1 MAKRVQ
7 RRRGT
12 TTEHSTFVGA
22 DGEVTVDTTKDTAI
36 VHDGSQTG
44 GYPLAREDLSN
55 VTNKVGIQQLNLADG
70 SAGQVIKTDGSGT
83 ISFTTV
89 VTDPNMGGDLS
100 GTTSNAQIAAN
111 KVGITELNVS
121 DGSAGQV
128 LKTDGSGTLSFSSV
142 SSDPTMGGDLSGTAS
157 NAQIVANAVTATEI
171 ADGAITSTKIFDG
184 TIATGD
190 IADLAI
196 STAKL
201 AANAI
206 TTAKI
211 TDANVTTT
219 KIADD
224 AITEAKITA
233 QTITNASIYPG
244 TIRSQ
249 EIENLTITGTDI
261 ADNSISGSKIA
272 LGGDT
277 QGDIMYFDG
286 GNWARLGPAT
296 LGWLLKTNGA
306 NANPSWIAPT
316 SAGLPA
322 VGAAKN
328 VLTSDGTNWN
338 SEVPLGGIG
347 AELVSMQSFTSDGST
362 SGGVT
367 WTRPAGVKRILVQ
380 LVGPGGSALGGTL
393 QGAGA
398 GGGGCAISVFDVTN
412 LASATVTIGNST
424 QSATFAGTGITTMTA
439 NAGASTAADSQT
451 GGAGGTAT
459 GGQINITG
467 GKGADSP
474 AATGNH
480 PGGGIPGGPIG
491 GIHGRGQEGAMT
503 TNNVVGAGGS
513 LESTDVCHVYEYS
526 DASAQLV
533 GEKLVSHQFFT
544 GSGTWT
550 KPANVTKIRVY
561 AQGAGGSSTESASSG
576 NAPGGGGGGCAIAIR
591 DVTSVTS
598 LNYTAGSFDTGGL
611 TGTQMGGGNGG
622 NATANGGVGG
632 AAAGGAGGIATGGD
646 INLTGSAGGQILT
659 GAGAEGGHGAGPFGS
674 YSAGGAAWGTNTT
687 DTGGGGCIYV
697 EEYIDASLES
707 GRLGSTFSAQ
717 ASSKTQHLYL
727 GTGHGGFS
735 GAMTG
740 TWTRPA
746 GVKHLHVECA
756 GGGQSGA
763 QDGTDGEGTPIAG
776 ANGSSGSYT
785 QNILDVTNITSLDW
799 VVGAGS
805 SGGTLQWGG
814 MSFFGSNGTLQIT
827 SLTVT
832 VVAGAITAIAFSG
845 GGSSITVP
853 PIIVIEPNATSATGR
868 GGSGAV
874 AIATISGGSVT
885 GITVTSGGTGY
896 VAGQVQAWFGIGG
909 GSGGATGNSF
919 GMHGNYGANKNSSSY
934 ISGVGTGGH
943 GEPAGGGA
951 GGQGASGAIYVKEYR

>member
-89 VTDPNMGGDLS
+89 VTDPNVGGDLS

-121 DGSAGQV
+121 DGTAGQV

-171 ADGAITSTKIFDG
+171 ADGAITSAKIFDG

-272 LGGDT
+272 LGGDA

-322 VGAAKN
+322 VGTAKN

-347 AELVSMQSFTSDGST
+347 AELVSTQSFSA
-362 SGGVT
+362 SGT
-367 WTRPAGVKRILVQ
+367 WTRPSGVTRIEVQ
-380 LVGPGGSALGGTL
+380 LIGAGGNTTAGAGWGSGPTG
-393 QGAGA
+393 GA
-398 GGGGCAISVFDVTN
+398 GGGGYCLGIYDVTD
-412 LASATVTIGNST
+412 LASATVTIGTPTTAST
-424 QSATFAGTGITTMTA
+424 FVGSGITTLTA
-439 NAGASTAADSQT
+439 NFGTSITELTS
-451 GGAGGTAT
+451 GGAGGTA
-459 GGQINITG
+459 
-467 GKGADSP
+467 S
-474 AATGNH
+474 
-480 PGGGIPGGPIG
+480 
-491 GIHGRGQEGAMT
+491 
-503 TNNVVGAGGS
+503 
-513 LESTDVCHVYEYS
+513 
-526 DASAQLV
+526 
-533 GEKLVSHQFFT
+533 
-544 GSGTWT
+544 
-550 KPANVTKIRVY
+550 
-561 AQGAGGSSTESASSG
+561 
-576 NAPGGGGGGCAIAIR
+576 
-591 DVTSVTS
+591 
-598 LNYTAGSFDTGGL
+598 
-611 TGTQMGGGNGG
+611 
-622 NATANGGVGG
+622 GG
-632 AAAGGAGGIATGGD
+632 AFNLSGGAGDERI
-646 INLTGSAGGQILT
+646 
-659 GAGAEGGHGAGPFGS
+659 
-674 YSAGGAAWGTNTT
+674 
-687 DTGGGGCIYV
+687 
-697 EEYIDASLES
+697 
-707 GRLGSTFSAQ
+707 
-717 ASSKTQHLYL
+717 
-727 GTGHGGFS
+727 
-735 GAMTG
+735 
-740 TWTRPA
+740 
-746 GVKHLHVECA
+746 
-756 GGGQSGA
+756 
-763 QDGTDGEGTPIAG
+763 
-776 ANGSSGSYT
+776 
-785 QNILDVTNITSLDW
+785 
-799 VVGAGS
+799 
-805 SGGTLQWGG
+805 
-814 MSFFGSNGTLQIT
+814 
-827 SLTVT
+827 
-832 VVAGAITAIAFSG
+832 
-845 GGSSITVP
+845 
-853 PIIVIEPNATSATGR
+853 
-868 GGSGAV
+868 GAV
-874 AIATISGGSVT
+874 SYPHLTLPTILLV
-885 GITVTSGGTGY
+885 
-896 VAGQVQAWFGIGG
+896 
-909 GSGGATGNSF
+909 
-919 GMHGNYGANKNSSSY
+919 
-934 ISGVGTGGH
+934 
-943 GEPAGGGA
+943 
-951 GGQGASGAIYVKEYR
+951 

>member
-1 MAKRVQ
+1 
-7 RRRGT
+7 
-12 TTEHSTFVGA
+12 
-22 DGEVTVDTTKDTAI
+22 
-36 VHDGSQTG
+36 
-44 GYPLAREDLSN
+44 
-55 VTNKVGIQQLNLADG
+55 
-70 SAGQVIKTDGSGT
+70 
-83 ISFTTV
+83 
-89 VTDPNMGGDLS
+89 
-100 GTTSNAQIAAN
+100 
-111 KVGITELNVS
+111 
-121 DGSAGQV
+121 
-128 LKTDGSGTLSFSSV
+128 
-142 SSDPTMGGDLSGTAS
+142 
-157 NAQIVANAVTATEI
+157 
-171 ADGAITSTKIFDG
+171 
-184 TIATGD
+184 
-190 IADLAI
+190 
-196 STAKL
+196 
-201 AANAI
+201 
-206 TTAKI
+206 
-211 TDANVTTT
+211 
-219 KIADD
+219 
-224 AITEAKITA
+224 
-233 QTITNASIYPG
+233 
-244 TIRSQ
+244 
-249 EIENLTITGTDI
+249 
-261 ADNSISGSKIA
+261 
-272 LGGDT
+272 
-277 QGDIMYFDG
+277 
-286 GNWARLGPAT
+286 
-296 LGWLLKTNGA
+296 
-306 NANPSWIAPT
+306 
-316 SAGLPA
+316 LPA

-347 AELVSMQSFTSDGST
+347 AELVSMQSFTS
-362 SGGVT
+362 SGT
-367 WTRPAGVKRILVQ
+367 WTRPSGVTRILVQ
-380 LVGPGGSALGGTL
+380 LVSPGGSSTCSTILES
-393 QGAGA
+393 A
-398 GGGGCAISVFDVTN
+398 GGGGGGSCAISVFDVNN
-412 LASATVTIGNST
+412 LASATISMHQPGNTPSNST
-424 QSATFAGTGITTMTA
+424 FVGTGITTMTA
-439 NAGASTAADSQT
+439 TPGASVGDGINI

-459 GGQINITG
+459 GGQLNISG
-467 GKGADSP
+467 GKGVDSRVNQADASQ
-474 AATGNH
+474 
-480 PGGGIPGGPIG
+480 PGGGVAGGPIG
-491 GIHGRGQEGAMT
+491 GLYGRGAQGGRG
-503 TNNVVGAGGS
+503 NVENGGAGI
-513 LESTDVCHVYEYS
+513 CHVYEYS

-598 LNYTAGSFDTGGL
+598 LNYTAVTFDTGGL
-611 TGTQMGGGNGG
+611 TGTVLSGGNGG
-622 NATANGGVGG
+622 NATANGGGGG
-632 AAAGGAGGIATGGD
+632 AAAGGAGGIASGGD